1 MFYRSQI
8 QLALAVELCRSRR
21 HFWFFRCKTPVKG
34 SSHPFETIHMAQ
46 KAFPKTIFQR
56 NFIIL

>member
-1 MFYRSQI
+1 MLLPLTHLPFPMRNN
-8 QLALAVELCRSRR
+8 
-21 HFWFFRCKTPVKG
+21 WVKG
-34 SSHPFETIHMAQ
+34 HSHPSETIHMAQ

>member
-1 MFYRSQI
+1 MLLPLTHQPFPMRNNR
-8 QLALAVELCRSRR
+8 E
-21 HFWFFRCKTPVKG
+21 KG
-34 SSHPFETIHMAQ
+34 SSHPSETIHMAQ

>member
-1 MFYRSQI
+1 MLLPLTHLPFPMRNN
-8 QLALAVELCRSRR
+8 
-21 HFWFFRCKTPVKG
+21 KVKG

>member
-1 MFYRSQI
+1 MLLPLTHLPFPMRNNW
-8 QLALAVELCRSRR
+8 E
-21 HFWFFRCKTPVKG
+21 KG
-34 SSHPFETIHMAQ
+34 SSHPSETINMAR

>member
-1 MFYRSQI
+1 MLLPLTHQPFPMRDNR
-8 QLALAVELCRSRR
+8 E
-21 HFWFFRCKTPVKG
+21 KG
-34 SSHPFETIHMAQ
+34 SSHPSETIHMAQ

>member
-1 MFYRSQI
+1 MLLPLTHLPFPMRNN
-8 QLALAVELCRSRR
+8 
-21 HFWFFRCKTPVKG
+21 WVKG
-34 SSHPFETIHMAQ
+34 HSHPSETIHMAR